1 MAITLASLGEET
13 DKLKAIV
20 AKTGSVI
27 RVMPEVIPQDMRS
40 VMADMEVLEAKE
52 KVVKEKT
59 DPEGKKNKNE
69 TIGEENVPEKV
80 ATDDV
85 NHKSGKIK
93 RRGKKKSSGEEEV
106 SVDQKGG
113 NTTKKNSQEATDTAI
128 VKRMVGKIQI
138 KTSTN
143 TTTESNIDTQID
155 TNTDGETFRWGS

>member
-1 MAITLASLGEET
+1 MAITLASEGEET

-27 RVMPEVIPQDMRS
+27 RVMPEMIPQDMRS
-40 VMADMEVLEAKE
+40 VMVDMEVVEAKE
-52 KVVKEKT
+52 KVAKEKV
-59 DPEGKKNKNE
+59 DPKEKKNKNE
-69 TIGEENVPEKV
+69 TIGEDNVHAKV

-143 TTTESNIDTQID
+143 TTTESNIDTQIG

>member
-1 MAITLASLGEET
+1 MAITLASEGEET

-27 RVMPEVIPQDMRS
+27 RVMPEMIPQDMRS
-40 VMADMEVLEAKE
+40 VMADMEVVEAKE
-52 KVVKEKT
+52 KVAKEKV
-59 DPEGKKNKNE
+59 DPEEKKNKNE

-143 TTTESNIDTQID
+143 TTTESNIDTQIG